1 MKIALVTPLQVV
13 VVKLQELLAR
23 SVIDYVIIPLKMM
36 LLGNGHKVCV

>member
-36 LLGNGHKVCV
+36 LLGNEHKVCV